1 MEKDLQLYPSVTE
14 YIAIDKNGSLVNQLP
29 K

>member
-14 YIAIDKNGSLVNQLP
+14 YIAMDENGSLVNQLL